1 MNRFVNLSRLGRR
14 ALLKAFARIKDAW
27 QALDLYLPREALFQV
42 CCAIASDVNT
52 GQAQSE

>member
-14 ALLKAFARIKDAW
+14 ALLNAFARIKDAW

-52 GQAQSE
+52 GQAQSG

>member
-14 ALLKAFARIKDAW
+14 ALLSALARIKDAW
-27 QALDLYLPREALFQV
+27 QALDLYLPREVLFQV
-42 CCAIASDVNT
+42 CCTIASDVNT